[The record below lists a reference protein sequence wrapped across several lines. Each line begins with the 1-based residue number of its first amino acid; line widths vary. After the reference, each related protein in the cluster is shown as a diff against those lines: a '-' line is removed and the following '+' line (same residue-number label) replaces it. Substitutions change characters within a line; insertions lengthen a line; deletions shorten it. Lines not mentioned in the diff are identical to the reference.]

1 MNQIKLHDKTFELFI
16 SAEKINRA
24 IEEMAIK
31 MNSDLAGKNPL
42 FISILNGAFMFTSD
56 LMKKLDFD
64 CNLTF
69 LKLSSYQ
76 GTSST
81 GEVKKLIGLNENI
94 EGRTVIIIEDIV
106 DTGITL
112 EHIMKQLDEL
122 KPSEIKI
129 ATFLLKPDTFNGRF
143 KPEYIGIEVPN
154 DFIVGYGLDY
164 NELGRN
170 LKDIYVLVKS

>member
-1 MNQIKLHDKTFELFI
+1 MKQIKLHDKTFELFI
-16 SAEKINRA
+16 TAEKINSA
-24 IEEMAIK
+24 IEDMAIK
-31 MNSDLAGKNPL
+31 MNSELTNKNPL

-81 GEVKKLIGLNENI
+81 GEVKKLFGLNESI

-112 EHIMKQLDEL
+112 EHIMKQLQEL
-122 KPSEIKI
+122 QPAEIKI
-129 ATFLLKPDTFNGRF
+129 ATFLLKPDTFHGRV